1 MKVAQLCPTL
11 CNPTDC
17 SLPDSSVHGILQARI
32 LEWVVIPFS
41 RGFSQPRNQIGVSC
55 IAGGF
60 FTSWA
65 TMEAPRFPIFKVPNN
80 TKRCVCV
87 CVCVCVSRI
96 SMLMGW
102 FNHIL
107 SSPIHPTSLQI
118 FVLHF
123 PCVGYSARF
132 GEHSSKTEQNP
143 ASMEFTFCG
152 GWRLRTYSA
161 YHSAS
166 HLICQTEKLLEES
179 ACLQMPPLI
188 ITSPAAAGSLCSFQN
203 SLSPPILSDACPALR
218 QW

>member
-1 MKVAQLCPTL
+1 M
-11 CNPTDC
+11 
-17 SLPDSSVHGILQARI
+17 
-32 LEWVVIPFS
+32 
-41 RGFSQPRNQIGVSC
+41 
-55 IAGGF
+55 
-60 FTSWA
+60 
-65 TMEAPRFPIFKVPNN
+65 
-80 TKRCVCV
+80 CVCA
-87 CVCVCVSRI
+87 CMCVCVSRI
-96 SMLMGW
+96 SMLMDW

-132 GEHSSKTEQNP
+132 GEQSSKTEQNP

-152 GWRLRTYSA
+152 GWRLRIYSA

-188 ITSPAAAGSLCSFQN
+188 ITSPAAAGSLCSFQILEPTHLVWCM
-203 SLSPPILSDACPALR
+203 SCSSAMIVVLLLRRTLTCQAMILGSPLPSVHPLLLVQFYCPWPAVPHI
-218 QW
+218 QYGSSEFCCCICSQ